1 MIWLRRKGGT
11 SNKLI
16 MIFISVIVI
25 AICIFF
31 RYKARDIKAQNAKDT
46 TQIESLKG
54 EIDNEHDRTEELEE
68 YAKYVKT
75 KQFVELMAR
84 NKLGLVYPNEVIFK
98 NEE

>member
-1 MIWLRRKGGT
+1 MQRKGKK
-11 SNKLI
+11 SN
-16 MIFISVIVI
+16 IFITIVIALAVI

-31 RYKARDIKAQNAKDT
+31 KLKAREIKAQNINDNKK
-46 TQIESLKG
+46 IEELNK
-54 EIDNEHDRTEELEE
+54 EIDKEKERTENLET
-68 YAKYVKT
+68 YSKYVNT